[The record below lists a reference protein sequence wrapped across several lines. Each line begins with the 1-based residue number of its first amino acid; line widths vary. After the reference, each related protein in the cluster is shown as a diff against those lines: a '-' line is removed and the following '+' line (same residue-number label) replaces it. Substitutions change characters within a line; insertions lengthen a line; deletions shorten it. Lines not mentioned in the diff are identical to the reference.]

1 MTRVL
6 LTPEGAQRLHEE
18 LQRLKRI
25 DRPAIIEAIAEARAH
40 GDLSENAEYHAARE
54 QQGFIEGRIAE
65 LDAKLAM
72 AEVIDPTRLNP
83 RGKVIFGAWV
93 ELWEEEGDREVC
105 YRIVGE
111 LEANIGQGMISHAS
125 PIAKALI
132 GKAEGDEV
140 EFQAPGGKRRYEVL
154 SVRYQIEKD
163 AKGS

>member
-65 LDAKLAM
+65 LDAKLAV
-72 AEVIDPTRLNP
+72 A
-83 RGKVIFGAWV
+83 
-93 ELWEEEGDREVC
+93 DR
-105 YRIVGE
+105 
-111 LEANIGQGMISHAS
+111 QG
-125 PIAKALI
+125 
-132 GKAEGDEV
+132 
-140 EFQAPGGKRRYEVL
+140 RR
-154 SVRYQIEKD
+154 R
-163 AKGS
+163 